1 MSYELPQRMK
11 RLKTGFNELPVPYAM
26 EATDDTGKPRLDPTI
41 IVDCLLQKRCWVCY
55 DKLGAHKAFLVE
67 PVCAIPRTSVLP
79 PAHLECAMFLAD
91 HNHAADVTLVYVTH
105 TFEVMENSLFKIG
118 EPEDMH
124 FRHKGGEAAAEDVA
138 ASIEKLFP
146 ELLESCG
153 DNAKAKQLICELHNG
168 LMEMIP
174 GMKTVSPRK
183 VKLEAE

>member
-1 MSYELPQRMK
+1 MSIAIPQRMS
-11 RLKTGFNELPVPYAM
+11 RLKTDSRGLPIPYAL
-26 EATDDTGKPRLDPTI
+26 ETTDGSKPKLDPGI
-41 IVDCLLQKRCWVCY
+41 VVDCILTKCCWVCR

-79 PAHLECAMFLAD
+79 PAHLECALFLAD
-91 HNHAADVTLVYVTH
+91 NTHSDDVTLVYVTGS
-105 TFEVMENSLFKIG
+105 FEVMENSLFKMG
-118 EPEDMH
+118 EPEDQH
-124 FRHKGGEAAAEDVA
+124 FRFKGKNAPAEAVA

-153 DNAKAKQLICELHNG
+153 DNAKAKELICELHNE

-174 GMKTVSPRK
+174 GMKTVRPRK